1 MPIQEQGAGH
11 GSERGG
17 LGRNVYALALVSFF
31 TDVSSEM
38 IYPLLPVF
46 LTSVLGASAGFIGAI
61 EGAAESVAAL
71 LKLASG
77 WWSDRVKR
85 RKGFV
90 VFGYALASVVRPLV
104 AIAQS
109 ATQVLAIRV
118 TDRVGK
124 GVRNSPRDALI
135 ADSVPPTMRGRA
147 FGVRSAADNAGALLG
162 PLIAFALLTWF
173 GLSLRSVFWWSAVPA
188 GLAIVVAIVGVRDV
202 AKREGQSSKKSELRS
217 GMGGRFWAFLA
228 IVFVFTLGN
237 STDAFLL
244 LRARDLGVP
253 IAMAP
258 ILWAVLNA
266 VKSVSNIPGGA
277 LSDRIGR
284 RPLLIAGWAVYA
296 LVYYLFARAT
306 HAWQAWAL
314 FAGYGIFFGLTE
326 GAELALVADVAPHDR
341 RGAAFGWYYLAIG
354 IGALPASL
362 IFGAVWDRFGAGRAF
377 DLGAGLALA
386 ASMALLL
393 IAAPGQQQREPGRL

>member
-1 MPIQEQGAGH
+1 
-11 GSERGG
+11 
-17 LGRNVYALALVSFF
+17 
-31 TDVSSEM
+31 
-38 IYPLLPVF
+38 
-46 LTSVLGASAGFIGAI
+46 
-61 EGAAESVAAL
+61 
-71 LKLASG
+71 
-77 WWSDRVKR
+77 
-85 RKGFV
+85 
-90 VFGYALASVVRPLV
+90 
-104 AIAQS
+104 
-109 ATQVLAIRV
+109 
-118 TDRVGK
+118 
-124 GVRNSPRDALI
+124 
-135 ADSVPPTMRGRA
+135 
-147 FGVRSAADNAGALLG
+147 
-162 PLIAFALLTWF
+162 
-173 GLSLRSVFWWSAVPA
+173 
-188 GLAIVVAIVGVRDV
+188 
-202 AKREGQSSKKSELRS
+202 
-217 GMGGRFWAFLA
+217 MGGRFWAFLA